1 VTRLPGVWVPHT
13 PPSLL
18 RDLSALCVNSLL
30 FQISDDCPLVENN
43 NPNLLVLPGEPSM
56 SMTRVESDA
65 RHAGGVAASA
75 SAGSPRFLL
84 LIASLFTV
92 AFLYFS
98 LFVAGHAPL
107 WLSGDQTIFLL
118 NAERMLHGQVMYRD
132 FFQFTLPGTEFVYLT
147 FFKLFGMRAWIP
159 NVCLILLGI
168 GLTTCMVSISR
179 KILNQKNVLLP
190 ALLFLV
196 CSYHAMLNATHHW
209 FSLLAMLAAIAV
221 VIDARSIPRVAL
233 AGMFSGVAALFTH
246 AEGLMCFLGLACF
259 LVWERHWTHENK
271 TVAVKMFSLFSAFCA
286 TLAVTCGYAIIH
298 GGLANLWNCVV
309 VFTLR
314 YYSTDINAN
323 TPLIYLSFPGVPP
336 WSHLPTLLVWLFI
349 YAVVP
354 FAYVLFL
361 VRYWRR
367 RPGDGT
373 EPWDKLMLL
382 NIVGWFLF
390 LGTASSPSIMRL
402 AAESPPAVILLVWL
416 LETRSGNNYAPI
428 KLLWAFGLTL
438 AIAEPWVTN
447 ARPEYVLNLPAGRVA
462 FSSPEQRDKYA
473 WLAEHTHPSDLLFD
487 GATLPRVY
495 FPLSLRNPA
504 GVPFLTTT
512 NYTRPEQV
520 QDVIRS
526 LETKPV
532 SLVIWSVDVD
542 VPEDMNDRGDHLAPL
557 RDYVRHHF
565 RQVKTF
571 PDGDQVWERR
581 LAHDGTLSP

>member
-1 VTRLPGVWVPHT
+1 M
-13 PPSLL
+13 
-18 RDLSALCVNSLL
+18 N
-30 FQISDDCPLVENN
+30 I
-43 NPNLLVLPGEPSM
+43 
-56 SMTRVESDA
+56 TRVEPDA
-65 RHAGGVAASA
+65 PQSSGVAAGGL
-75 SAGSPRFLL
+75 AGSPRFLL
-84 LIASLFTV
+84 LITSLFTA

-98 LFVAGHAPL
+98 LFVDGHAPL

-118 NAERMLHGQVMYRD
+118 NAERLLHGQVMYRD
-132 FFQFTLPGTEFVYLT
+132 FFQFTLPGTEFVYLA
-147 FFKLFGMRAWIP
+147 FFRIFGMRAWIP
-159 NVCLILLGI
+159 NVSLILLGI
-168 GLTTCMVSISR
+168 GLTACMVLISN
-179 KILNQKNVLLP
+179 KILHRKNVLLP

-209 FSLLAMLAAIAV
+209 FSLLAMLAAIAI
-221 VIDARSIPRVAL
+221 VIDTRSVPLIAL

-246 AEGLMCFLGLACF
+246 AEGLMCLLGLACF
-259 LVWERHWTHENK
+259 LLWERRPLHGEN
-271 TVAVKMFSLFSAFCA
+271 TLFPKMFSLFSAFCV
-286 TLAVTCGYAIIH
+286 TLAVTCGYSIIQ
-298 GGLANLWNCVV
+298 GGFANVWSCVV

-323 TPLIYLSFPGVPP
+323 TPLVYLSFPGVPP
-336 WSHLPTLLVWLFI
+336 WSHLPSLLVWLFI

-354 FAYVLFL
+354 FAYVLFI

-367 RPGDGT
+367 PPGDETG
-373 EPWDKLMLL
+373 PWDKLKLL

-402 AAESPPAVILLVWL
+402 AAESPPAIILLVWL
-416 LETRSGNNYAPI
+416 SETRGRNSHAPI

-438 AIAEPWVTN
+438 AIAEPWVTQS
-447 ARPEYVLNLPAGRVA
+447 RPANVLDLPSGRIA
-462 FSSPEQRDKYA
+462 FASPEQRDKYA
-473 WLAEHTHPSDLLFD
+473 WLAARTHPEDFLLD

-495 FPLSLRNPA
+495 FPLKLRNPT

-512 NYTRPEQV
+512 DYTRPEQV
-520 QDVIRS
+520 REAIHS

-532 SLVIWSVDVD
+532 NLVIWSVDVD
-542 VPEDMNDRGDHLAPL
+542 VPEDIRDRGDHLASL

-581 LAHDGTLSP
+581 PASDGTLSP

>member
-1 VTRLPGVWVPHT
+1 MTSAERQVPHSSSVT
-13 PPSLL
+13 
-18 RDLSALCVNSLL
+18 
-30 FQISDDCPLVENN
+30 
-43 NPNLLVLPGEPSM
+43 
-56 SMTRVESDA
+56 TRT
-65 RHAGGVAASA
+65 
-75 SAGSPRFLL
+75 SPRSSRLLL
-84 LIASLFTV
+84 LIASILT
-92 AFLYFS
+92 ATFLYFS
-98 LFVAGHAPL
+98 LFVDGRAPL

-132 FFQFTLPGTEFVYLT
+132 FFQFTLPGTEFVYLA
-147 FFKLFGMRAWIP
+147 FFGIFGMPAWIP
-159 NVCLILLGI
+159 NVSLILLGI
-168 GLTTCMVSISR
+168 GLTACMVLISR
-179 KILNQKNVLLP
+179 KILGPKNVLLP

-221 VIDARSIPRVAL
+221 VIDTRSVPRVAL
-233 AGMFSGVAALFTH
+233 AGMFSGLAALFTH
-246 AEGLMCFLGLACF
+246 AEGLMCLLGLACF
-259 LVWERHWTHENK
+259 LLWERRCMRQNK
-271 TVAVKMFSLFSAFCA
+271 TVAVKTISLFLAFCA
-286 TLAVTCGYAIIH
+286 TLAVSCGYAIIQ
-298 GGLANLWNCVV
+298 GGVANVWNCVV

-336 WSHLPTLLVWLFI
+336 WSHLPALLVWLFI
-349 YAVVP
+349 YAIVP
-354 FAYVLFL
+354 FAYILFL

-367 RPGDGT
+367 RPADDT
-373 EPWDKLMLL
+373 EPWDKLMLF

-402 AAESPPAVILLVWL
+402 AAESPPAIIILVWL
-416 LETRSGNNYAPI
+416 VEKRSSRNSNIPT
-428 KLLWAFGLTL
+428 KLLWTFGLTL
-438 AIAEPWVTN
+438 FIAEPWVTQS
-447 ARPEYVLNLPAGRVA
+447 RPAYVSNLPAGRIA

-473 WLAEHTHPSDLLFD
+473 WLAAHTHPSDFLLD

-495 FPLSLRNPA
+495 FPLHLRNPA

-520 QDVIRS
+520 QEAIHS

-532 SLVIWSVDVD
+532 SLVVWSVDVD
-542 VPEDMNDRGDHLAPL
+542 VPENINDRGDHLAPL

-565 RQVKTF
+565 RQIKTL

-581 LAHDGTLSP
+581 LAADGTLSP